1 MSTFGSINE
10 KGFIANIDKKGF
22 SFPKCISEL
31 YSNSIDANCNN
42 IVTLIEKDMIL
53 FIDNGNGMTKD
64 SLKNM
69 FDMYRN
75 NHPNETTMGISG
87 FGGKAATKILSKNS
101 KVTIYTKNNNFNH
114 IKVTIPWDEIINEGK
129 YSNKIIYDK
138 MNETDKKLFKKYV
151 NNQTGTIITFKN
163 NNELK
168 NILIEQYNEPSM
180 IHNTSERFD
189 IIFQKFSNINFTFK
203 INNDVEYKLKLYKPS
218 EEKVYLDI
226 LFHTIKIYKHIQDKY
241 YIFAI
246 EENNKEYWF
255 KRINNFRIGNEI
267 EEFTENSKYNEISC
281 MNVKTYMLYDTTVFD
296 EKNPK
301 YPNSGTYFVDYDTKF
316 FSQNSNAKDREFIAN
331 PSLFRNNQ
339 FISKIKTEKHK
350 LNSARAD
357 WKSCIKFWHTRAEI
371 SYETKS
377 YIGNEIDSIIGIQEN
392 KNQLDITN
400 IPKQLLRLI
409 EYCKE
414 QKSNQIIKYIN
425 NIMNL
430 LSPPSPPLPPPIP
443 KPPPQPFILTSS
455 DDSSSEE
462 EEDETI
468 NKNDLLQKINSLL
481 EKYKGANQNLFDISC
496 VKKELINLANTI

>member
-22 SFPKCISEL
+22 SFPKCVSEL
-31 YSNSIDANCNN
+31 YSNSIDANCTK
-42 IVTLIEKDMIL
+42 IVTLIEKDIIL

-64 SLKNM
+64 NLKNM

-75 NHPNETTMGISG
+75 NHPNEATMGISG

-101 KVTIYTKNNNFNH
+101 KVNIYTKNNNFNH
-114 IKVTIPWDEIINEGK
+114 IKITIPWDEIIKEGK

-138 MNETDKKLFKKYV
+138 MDESEKNMFSKYV

-163 NNELK
+163 NDELE
-168 NILIEQYNEPSM
+168 NILIQQYNESSL

-203 INNDVEYKLKLYKPS
+203 INDEVEYKLKLYKPS
-218 EEKVYLDI
+218 EEKVYNDI
-226 LFHTIKIYKHIQDKY
+226 SFHTVKIYKHNQDEY
-241 YIFAI
+241 NIFVL
-246 EENNKEYWF
+246 EKNDKEYWF
-255 KRINNFRIGNEI
+255 KRINNSRIGNEI
-267 EEFTENSKYNEISC
+267 EEFTENSQYTEICS
-281 MNVKTYMLYDTTVFD
+281 MNIKTYMLYDTTVFD
-296 EKNPK
+296 DNNPK
-301 YPNSGTYFVDYDTKF
+301 YPNSGTYLVDYDTKF
-316 FSQNSNAKDREFIAN
+316 FSQNANAKDRDFIAN

-357 WKSCIKFWHTRAEI
+357 WKCCIKFWHTRAEI

-409 EYCKE
+409 EHCKE
-414 QKSNQIIKYIN
+414 IKSNQIIKYIED
-425 NIMNL
+425 IIEQL
-430 LSPPSPPLPPPIP
+430 KL
-443 KPPPQPFILTSS
+443 
-455 DDSSSEE
+455 SSES
-462 EEDETI
+462 ETESESESESESDGSSTYSDPTPI
-468 NKNDLLQKINSLL
+468 QIQTLILILFQTLMKVL
-481 EKYKGANQNLFDISC
+481 NLNRMVVVPIVILPLFQ
-496 VKKELINLANTI
+496 L